1 MIKRIWHGWTTPDDA
16 DRYEALLR
24 EEIFPGIAAKGVDG
38 YRGVELLR
46 RRARPLDGAPGG
58 DGEVGEVEFVT
69 IMTFDSM
76 EAVAEF
82 AGADPGAAYVPPAAR
97 QVLVRFDE
105 RARHYEVRPGAE

>member
-16 DRYEALLR
+16 DRYEALLQ
-24 EEIFPGIAAKGVDG
+24 EEIFPGIAARGVDG

-46 RRARPLDGAPGG
+46 RDARRPDEGPGG

-76 EAVAEF
+76 DAVVEF
-82 AGADPGAAYVPPAAR
+82 AGADPGVAYVPPAAR
-97 QVLVRFDE
+97 QVLARFDE
-105 RARHYEVRPGAE
+105 RVRHYEVRPGAE

>member
-24 EEIFPGIAAKGVDG
+24 AEIFPGIAGKGVDG

-46 RRARPLDGAPGG
+46 RDARRPDGAPGG

-76 EAVAEF
+76 DAVAEF

-97 QVLVRFDE
+97 QVLARFDE
-105 RARHYEVRPGAE
+105 RVRHYEVRPGAE

>member
-46 RRARPLDGAPGG
+46 RDTRRPNDGPGE

-76 EAVAEF
+76 DAVAEF
-82 AGADPGAAYVPPAAR
+82 AGADFGAAYVPPAAR
-97 QVLVRFDE
+97 QVLARFDE
-105 RARHYEVRPGAE
+105 RVRHYEVRAGAE

>member
-1 MIKRIWHGWTTPDDA
+1 MIKRIWHGWTSPDDA

-46 RRARPLDGAPGG
+46 RA
-58 DGEVGEVEFVT
+58 EVGEVEFVT

-76 EAVAEF
+76 DAVSEF

-97 QVLVRFDE
+97 QVLARFDE
-105 RARHYEVRPGAE
+105 RARHYEVRPGTE